1 MEYEYSPYTRDP
13 GQGTRIV
20 VIGGGTGLSVLLRGL
35 KKNSG
40 LHISAIVTVADDGGG
55 SGMLRKDLGMLP
67 PGDVRNCILAL
78 ADEEDIMEQL
88 LQYRFGSGRLKG
100 QNMGNLFIAALTD
113 IYGDFEL
120 AVEKLHDILRIQGKV
135 IPVTS
140 EDVTLCARLKNGKVI
155 RGESRIPKAVSKMKS
170 PIEEVFL
177 DPSGVRPLD
186 SAVEAILKADM
197 IVLGPGS
204 LYSSIIPNLLVS
216 GISDAIRT
224 AGGMKVL
231 VCNVMTQAGE
241 TDNYTVVDYVDA
253 VERYLGSNVAEY
265 ILINDYICQ
274 PEELSAYTSAGT
286 CQMCAAPGERE
297 ILGTARAD
305 GDREQS
311 HRYLRRNRASRCR
324 PDRKYFADDDTRSLA
339 RCAEHTKTGEP
350 LRARLFSGKCDL
362 LSLFEGRTFCF
373 RAACAVGENAVLT
386 GNFDGV
392 RCAVVVRKV
401 DAFRYLAFYCS
412 VFTHLNHLSSGSFLM
427 KK

>member
-197 IVLGPGS
+197 IVLGRGS
-204 LYSSIIPNLLVS
+204 LYSTIIANLLVS

-241 TDNYTVVDYVDA
+241 TDDYTGVDYVDA

-297 ILGTARAD
+297 ILAQRGLTVIESNLIDISDGIVRHDAD
-305 GDREQS
+305 RIA
-311 HRYLRRNRASRCR
+311 NI
-324 PDRKYFADDDTRSLA
+324 
-339 RCAEHTKTGEP
+339 
-350 LRARLFSGKCDL
+350 L
-362 LSLFEGRTFCF
+362 LTMIHG
-373 RAACAVGENAVLT
+373 A
-386 GNFDGV
+386 
-392 RCAVVVRKV
+392 
-401 DAFRYLAFYCS
+401 
-412 VFTHLNHLSSGSFLM
+412 
-427 KK
+427 

>member
-1 MEYEYSPYTRDP
+1 MEYEYPSYTRSP
-13 GQGTRIV
+13 EEGPRIV

-88 LQYRFGSGRLKG
+88 LQYRFGNGRLKG

-120 AVEKLHDILRIQGKV
+120 AVEKLHDILRIKGKV
-135 IPVTS
+135 VPVTS

-155 RGESRIPKAVSKMKS
+155 RGESKIPKAVSKMKS

-177 DPSGVRPLD
+177 DPSGVKPLK
-186 SAVEAILKADM
+186 SAVEAIMRADM

-216 GISDAIRT
+216 GISDAIRS

-241 TDNYTVVDYVDA
+241 TDDYTVIDYVDA
-253 VERYLGSNVAEY
+253 VERYLGSGVAEY
-265 ILINDYICQ
+265 ILINDHVCQ
-274 PEELSAYTSAGT
+274 PEELSAYTCTGT
-286 CQMCAAPGERE
+286 RQMCAGNEERE
-297 ILGTARAD
+297 ILARRGLTVIESNLIDISDGMVRHDAD
-305 GDREQS
+305 RIA
-311 HRYLRRNRASRCR
+311 NI
-324 PDRKYFADDDTRSLA
+324 
-339 RCAEHTKTGEP
+339 
-350 LRARLFSGKCDL
+350 L
-362 LSLFEGRTFCF
+362 LTMIHG
-373 RAACAVGENAVLT
+373 A
-386 GNFDGV
+386 
-392 RCAVVVRKV
+392 
-401 DAFRYLAFYCS
+401 
-412 VFTHLNHLSSGSFLM
+412 
-427 KK
+427 